1 MPVRGRRSIAL
12 AAAVATAAAL
22 GATALAT
29 LGGAAP
35 AAAAETPLQ
44 DYELTWGIK
53 QSYRTYV
60 GMFGSFTASEGAAQ
74 AAGNGAFTFTDGTG
88 TYDDTA
94 HTVDLGFQGK
104 VVAASAAHGFEVTLT
119 DVRFDS
125 GAGEITA
132 DVTTVDTLGG
142 TPTKKGDDVP
152 LATVEVTREMTDMA
166 TTLTEEAGEYLGSAG
181 YAGAAGDP
189 LTVVDTAP
197 PATDPSDDPTDP
209 STDPNDPDDQE
220 PADPGGDEG
229 TGGGNGGGTGGATGG
244 GNGGGTTPGTDP
256 GAANPNTSAG
266 TGTSPSAPAEAAP
279 AQGEIA
285 DGTLGWGVKES
296 FRSYVVGPIAKGAI
310 TVSGGA
316 TQAAGNGAFTFKD
329 ATGTYDTDA
338 GKLTAAFQGA
348 VNFKGHESGGTYGL
362 DLTLTSLKA
371 TLDGGTGKLSA
382 DVTSLGTQTKGV
394 VLADLKAASGELEA
408 VENVVTVGDIA
419 ATLTEAGAK
428 AFGDFYTAG
437 TALDTVDLSV
447 ALSDDARL
455 PDGDGTGGSTG
466 GGAGGTGTTGGT
478 GGTASTIGGTGSTTG
493 GSIGG
498 GSLASTGTDLPAP
511 ALGAAAGVAV
521 AAGAGAVWA
530 ARKRRTQGQP
540 AE

>member
-1 MPVRGRRSIAL
+1 MPVRRRRSTAL

-29 LGGAAP
+29 LGGATSAS
-35 AAAAETPLQ
+35 AAEAPLA

-60 GMFGSFTASEGAAQ
+60 GMFGNFTASEGASQ

-88 TYDDTA
+88 TYDTTA
-94 HTVDLGFQGK
+94 HTVDLAFQGK
-104 VVAASAAHGFEVTLT
+104 LVSASAAHQFEVTLT

-132 DVTTVDTLGG
+132 DVTTVDTSGA

-152 LATVEVTREMTDMA
+152 LAKVAVTRAMTDMA
-166 TTLTEEAGEYLGSAG
+166 TTLTTEAGEYLGSAS

-189 LTVVDTAP
+189 LTVVKKTP
-197 PATDPSDDPTDP
+197 PTTEPTTGPTTEPTGQPPTGEPSKEPTTGPTDP
-209 STDPNDPDDQE
+209 EPTDPEPTDPQ
-220 PADPGGDEG
+220 
-229 TGGGNGGGTGGATGG
+229 
-244 GNGGGTTPGTDP
+244 TTPAGQGPSPT
-256 GAANPNTSAG
+256 ASTSA
-266 TGTSPSAPAEAAP
+266 SPSAPASAAP
-279 AQGEIA
+279 AKGAVA

-296 FRSYVVGPIAKGAI
+296 FRAYVVGTIAKGRV

-338 GKLTAAFQGA
+338 DKLTAAFKGA

-362 DLTLTSLKA
+362 DLTLSNLKA
-371 TLDGGTGKLSA
+371 TLDGGTGTLSA
-382 DVTSLGTQTKGV
+382 DVNSLGTQTKGV
-394 VLADLKAASGELEA
+394 VLADLKAKSGDLKA
-408 VENVVTVGDIA
+408 AQDVITVDDVA
-419 ATLTEAGAK
+419 ATLTAAGAK
-428 AFGDFYTAG
+428 AFGDFYQAG

-447 ALSDDARL
+447 ALSDDAQL
-455 PDGDGTGGSTG
+455 PGGGGSDTSGGTGGGSGTAGGSTG
-466 GGAGGTGTTGGT
+466 GGTGTAQGTGSTVGGTGT
-478 GGTASTIGGTGSTTG
+478 TTG

-498 GSLASTGTDLPAP
+498 GSLASTGSDIPGP

-521 AAGAGAVWA
+521 VVGAGAVYA
-530 ARKRRTQGQP
+530 TRRRRAQGQS

>member
-1 MPVRGRRSIAL
+1 MPVRRRRSTAL

-29 LGGAAP
+29 LGGATSAS
-35 AAAAETPLQ
+35 AAEAPLA

-60 GMFGSFTASEGAAQ
+60 GMFGSFTASEGASQ

-88 TYDDTA
+88 TYDTTA
-94 HTVDLGFQGK
+94 HTVDLAFQGK
-104 VVAASAAHGFEVTLT
+104 LVSASAAHQFEVTLT

-132 DVTTVDTLGG
+132 DVTTVDTSGA

-152 LATVEVTREMTDMA
+152 LAKVAVTRAMTDMA
-166 TTLTEEAGEYLGSAG
+166 TTLTTEAGEYLGSAS

-189 LTVVDTAP
+189 LTVVKKTP
-197 PATDPSDDPTDP
+197 PTTEPTTGPTTGPTGQPTTGEPSKEPTTGPTDP
-209 STDPNDPDDQE
+209 EPTDPQTTPATQE
-220 PADPGGDEG
+220 PSP
-229 TGGGNGGGTGGATGG
+229 
-244 GNGGGTTPGTDP
+244 
-256 GAANPNTSAG
+256 AASTSA
-266 TGTSPSAPAEAAP
+266 SPSAPASAAP
-279 AQGEIA
+279 AKGALA

-296 FRSYVVGPIAKGAI
+296 FRAYVVGTIAKGRV

-316 TQAAGNGAFTFKD
+316 VQAAGNGAFTFKD

-338 GKLTAAFQGA
+338 DKLTAAFKGA

-362 DLTLTSLKA
+362 DLTLSNLKA
-371 TLDGGTGKLSA
+371 TLDGGTGTLSA
-382 DVTSLGTQTKGV
+382 DVNSLGTQTKGV
-394 VLADLKAASGELEA
+394 VLADLKAKSGDLKA
-408 VENVVTVGDIA
+408 AQDVITVDDVA
-419 ATLTEAGAK
+419 ATLTAAGAK
-428 AFGDFYTAG
+428 AFGDFYQAG

-447 ALSDDARL
+447 ALSDDAQL
-455 PDGDGTGGSTG
+455 PDGGGSDTSGGTSGGSGTAGGSTG
-466 GGAGGTGTTGGT
+466 GGTGTAQGTGSTVGGTGT
-478 GGTASTIGGTGSTTG
+478 TTG

-498 GSLASTGTDLPAP
+498 GSLASTGSDIPGP

-521 AAGAGAVWA
+521 VVGAGAVYATRRRRRPGWRRPS
-530 ARKRRTQGQP
+530 ARTNCCP
-540 AE
+540 T

>member
-1 MPVRGRRSIAL
+1 MPVRRRRSTAL

-29 LGGAAP
+29 LGGATSAS
-35 AAAAETPLQ
+35 AAESPLA

-60 GMFGSFTASEGAAQ
+60 GMFGSFTASEGATQ

-88 TYDDTA
+88 TYDTSA
-94 HTVDLGFQGK
+94 HTVDLAFRGK
-104 VVAASAAHGFEVTLT
+104 LVSASAAHHFEVTLT

-132 DVTTVDTLGG
+132 DVTTVDTSGA

-152 LATVEVTREMTDMA
+152 LAKVAVTRAMTDMA
-166 TTLTEEAGEYLGSAG
+166 TTLTTEAGEYLGSAG

-189 LTVVDTAP
+189 LTVVKKTP
-197 PATDPSDDPTDP
+197 PTTEP
-209 STDPNDPDDQE
+209 STGPTTGPSTGPTTGPSTGPSTE
-220 PADPGGDEG
+220 PGGEPSEEPSTGPADPEP
-229 TGGGNGGGTGGATGG
+229 TGPQ
-244 GNGGGTTPGTDP
+244 TTPGTQDP
-256 GAANPNTSAG
+256 SPTASTGA
-266 TGTSPSAPAEAAP
+266 SPSASTGTAP
-279 AQGEIA
+279 AKGAIA

-296 FRSYVVGPIAKGAI
+296 FRAYVVGTIAKGRV

-338 GKLTAAFQGA
+338 DKLTATFKGA
-348 VNFKGHESGGTYGL
+348 VNFKGHASGGTYGL
-362 DLTLTSLKA
+362 DLTLSNLKA
-371 TLDGGTGKLSA
+371 TLDGGSGTLTA
-382 DVTSLGTQTKGV
+382 DVNSLGTRTEGV
-394 VLADLKAASGELEA
+394 VLADLEAASGDLKA
-408 VENVVTVGDIA
+408 DKDVITVDGIA
-419 ATLTEAGAK
+419 ATVTDAGAK
-428 AFGDFYTAG
+428 VFGNYPAG
-437 TALDTVDLSV
+437 TALDPVDLSV

-455 PDGDGTGGSTG
+455 PDGGGTGTS
-466 GGAGGTGTTGGT
+466 GGAGGTGGATTGGAGGT
-478 GGTASTIGGTGSTTG
+478 GGTRSTVGGTGTTTG

-498 GSLASTGTDLPAP
+498 GSLASTGSDIPGP

-521 AAGAGAVWA
+521 AVGAGAVYA
-530 ARKRRTQGQP
+530 ARRRRTR
-540 AE
+540 A

>member
-1 MPVRGRRSIAL
+1 MPVRGRRSTAL

-189 LTVVDTAP
+189 LTVVGTAP
-197 PATDPSDDPTDP
+197 PATDPTDDPTDP
-209 STDPNDPDDQE
+209 ATDPTDPDDQE
-220 PADPGGDEG
+220 PADPGGDEETDG
-229 TGGGNGGGTGGATGG
+229 GNGGGNGGGT
-244 GNGGGTTPGTDP
+244 GGGTTPGTDP
-256 GAANPNTSAG
+256 GTTNPNTSAG

-362 DLTLTSLKA
+362 DLTLTNLKA

-394 VLADLKAASGELEA
+394 VLADLKAASGDLEA
-408 VENVVTVGDIA
+408 AENVVTVDDIA

-437 TALDTVDLSV
+437 TALDTVDLAV

-455 PDGDGTGGSTG
+455 PDGDGAGGSTG

-511 ALGAAAGVAV
+511 ALGTAAGAAV

-530 ARKRRTQGQP
+530 ARRRRTQAQS

>member
-1 MPVRGRRSIAL
+1 MPVRGRRSTAL

-53 QSYRTYV
+53 QSYRGYV
-60 GMFGSFTASEGAAQ
+60 GMFGSFTASEGATQ

-197 PATDPSDDPTDP
+197 PATDPTDDPTDP
-209 STDPNDPDDQE
+209 ATDPTDPDDQE
-220 PADPGGDEG
+220 PADLGGDEETDG
-229 TGGGNGGGTGGATGG
+229 GNGGGNGGGTGG
-244 GNGGGTTPGTDP
+244 GTTPGT
-256 GAANPNTSAG
+256 ANPNPSAG

-296 FRSYVVGPIAKGAI
+296 FRSYVVGPIAKGEI

-362 DLTLTSLKA
+362 DLTLTNLKA

-382 DVTSLGTQTKGV
+382 DVTSLGAQTKGV
-394 VLADLKAASGELEA
+394 VLADLKAASGDLEA
-408 VENVVTVGDIA
+408 AENVVTVDDIA

-466 GGAGGTGTTGGT
+466 GGAGGAGTTGGT

-511 ALGAAAGVAV
+511 ALGTAAGAAV

-530 ARKRRTQGQP
+530 ARRRRTRAQS

>member
-1 MPVRGRRSIAL
+1 MPVRRRRSTAL

-22 GATALAT
+22 GATALAA
-29 LGGAAP
+29 LGGATSAS
-35 AAAAETPLQ
+35 AAEAPLA

-60 GMFGSFTASEGAAQ
+60 GMFGSFTASEGASQ

-88 TYDDTA
+88 TYDTAA
-94 HTVDLGFQGK
+94 HTVDLAFQGK
-104 VVAASAAHGFEVTLT
+104 LVSASAAHQFEVTLT

-132 DVTTVDTLGG
+132 DVTTVDTSGAA
-142 TPTKKGDDVP
+142 PTKKGDDVP
-152 LATVEVTREMTDMA
+152 LAKVAVTRAMTDMA
-166 TTLTEEAGEYLGSAG
+166 TTLTTEAGEYLGSAS

-189 LTVVDTAP
+189 LTVVKKTP
-197 PATDPSDDPTDP
+197 PTTEPTNGPTTGPTTGPTGEPTTGEPSKEPTTGPTDP
-209 STDPNDPDDQE
+209 EPTDPQ
-220 PADPGGDEG
+220 
-229 TGGGNGGGTGGATGG
+229 
-244 GNGGGTTPGTDP
+244 TTPASQGP
-256 GAANPNTSAG
+256 SPAASTSA
-266 TGTSPSAPAEAAP
+266 SPSAPTSAAP
-279 AQGEIA
+279 AKGAVA

-296 FRSYVVGPIAKGAI
+296 FRAYVVGTIAKGRV

-338 GKLTAAFQGA
+338 DKLTAVFKGA

-362 DLTLTSLKA
+362 DLTLSNLKA
-371 TLDGGTGKLSA
+371 TLDGGTGTLSA
-382 DVTSLGTQTKGV
+382 DVNSLGTQTKGV
-394 VLADLKAASGELEA
+394 VLADLKAKSGDLKA
-408 VENVVTVGDIA
+408 AQDVITVDDVA
-419 ATLTEAGAK
+419 ATLTAAGAK
-428 AFGDFYTAG
+428 AFGDFYQAG

-455 PDGDGTGGSTG
+455 PDGGGSDTSGGTGGGSGTAGGSTG
-466 GGAGGTGTTGGT
+466 GGTGTAGGTGSTVGGT
-478 GGTASTIGGTGSTTG
+478 GTTTG

-498 GSLASTGTDLPAP
+498 GSLASTGSDIPGP

-521 AAGAGAVWA
+521 VVGAGAVYA
-530 ARKRRTQGQP
+530 TRRRRTQGQS